1 MAQPVAI
8 VTEKRI
14 LNKNETKIRSKRDLS
29 HFFPA
34 PKYCRVPY
42 ISSITQKRARQKY
55 NLLSHSVRRKTNK
68 QSHTAKPEREDG
80 LLRKESEKITV

>member
-42 ISSITQKRARQKY
+42 ISSLTQKRARQK
-55 NLLSHSVRRKTNK
+55 
-68 QSHTAKPEREDG
+68 
-80 LLRKESEKITV
+80 